1 MLIPRYLINA
11 VLVMILAALGSA
23 LAQADHQM
31 PMGSGE
37 ALEELEGEDFEV
49 AFITM
54 MTAHHQ
60 GAVEMAEWILERSDN
75 PDLQTAAEAVI
86 AAQQPEIDRMAQW
99 LQEWYGQEVDP
110 TLTASMQTEMTTM
123 LNAMNAGA
131 DADVAFLE
139 EMTTH
144 HMSAID
150 MAQLA
155 LLRATNAE
163 LRALARDIIVAQAQ
177 EVYQYQE
184 WLAEASPHKGH

>member
-1 MLIPRYLINA
+1 MLIPRYLISA
-11 VLVMILAALGSA
+11 VLVMILATLGSA
-23 LAQADHQM
+23 FAQAAHQM

-49 AFITM
+49 AFIAM

-60 GAVEMAEWILERSDN
+60 GAVEMAEWILERSEN

-110 TLTASMQTEMTTM
+110 TLTASMQAEMTTM

-139 EMTTH
+139 EMTAH

-155 LLRATNAE
+155 LLRATNSE
-163 LRALARDIIVAQAQ
+163 LRTLARDIIVAQAQ

-184 WLAEASPHKGH
+184 WLADVSPQDSR